1 MSKSLDYSANQKVGE
16 KLIEAIIHDPSFTDQ
31 IKKLNIKYDNSW
43 NDEDNKQE
51 RREMYML
58 K

>member
-16 KLIEAIIHDPSFTDQ
+16 KLIEAIIYDPSFTDQ

-51 RREMYML
+51 RREM
-58 K
+58 